1 MGDLRNI
8 LNGVVLGLSNIIP
21 GVSAGTML
29 VVLGIYDKLIK
40 SISTIFCKFKE
51 NFRFLFFLGLGILLG
66 ILLFSNI
73 LSYFL
78 DRYPWQMNYLFMGLI
93 LGTFGILFKTVK
105 DFNPNKLSYTFF
117 LITFL
122 ILIGIRFMDISI
134 YSRDI
139 IDELSLRNAIM
150 LFASG
155 FVAASAMV
163 IPGLSGSFILIVF
176 GVYNSIIVAVSELNI
191 LILIP
196 FGVGVILGFL
206 CMIRVIEYL
215 LKAFKIQTYMGIL
228 GLVTGSLVLIFP
240 GFEFSMV
247 GLTCILSLILGFAIS
262 YFMCKIDG
270 HIKDNRK

>member
-1 MGDLRNI
+1 
-8 LNGVVLGLSNIIP
+8 
-21 GVSAGTML
+21 
-29 VVLGIYDKLIK
+29 
-40 SISTIFCKFKE
+40 
-51 NFRFLFFLGLGILLG
+51 
-66 ILLFSNI
+66 
-73 LSYFL
+73 
-78 DRYPWQMNYLFMGLI
+78 MNYLFMGLI

>member
-1 MGDLRNI
+1 
-8 LNGVVLGLSNIIP
+8 
-21 GVSAGTML
+21 
-29 VVLGIYDKLIK
+29 
-40 SISTIFCKFKE
+40 
-51 NFRFLFFLGLGILLG
+51 
-66 ILLFSNI
+66 
-73 LSYFL
+73 
-78 DRYPWQMNYLFMGLI
+78 
-93 LGTFGILFKTVK
+93 
-105 DFNPNKLSYTFF
+105 
-117 LITFL
+117 
-122 ILIGIRFMDISI
+122 MDISI

>member
-8 LNGVVLGLSNIIP
+8 LNGVVLGVSNIIP

-176 GVYNSIIVAVSELNI
+176 GVYNSLIVAVSELYI

-206 CMIRVIEYL
+206 CMMFSMIFRFLAKNQSYSWSGEMAQWVKVL
-215 LKAFKIQTYMGIL
+215 ACCPHLTMGI
-228 GLVTGSLVLIFP
+228 
-240 GFEFSMV
+240 
-247 GLTCILSLILGFAIS
+247 
-262 YFMCKIDG
+262 
-270 HIKDNRK
+270 

>member
-8 LNGVVLGLSNIIP
+8 LNGVVLGVSNIIP

>member
-1 MGDLRNI
+1 LGDLRNI
-8 LNGVVLGLSNIIP
+8 LNGVVLGVSNIIP